1 MRPVITLLRFESYD
15 IRPGQ
20 YSAIVL
26 RIKIFGLISTLLR
39 FESYDNLL
47 RLATTLIHF

>member
-20 YSAIVL
+20 YSDIVL
-26 RIKIFGLISTLLR
+26 RIKVMRLVSTL
-39 FESYDNLL
+39 
-47 RLATTLIHF
+47 I